1 MLTACALAACAPPR
15 PAPVHPAKSEALAF
29 DLPHPSPGVPRERR
43 LLFLEKAR
51 DEMRLVTAD
60 GLPDEQR
67 TAAGAIASAA
77 LAAAGRATGDE
88 AARYT
93 VAVLDDCRGQWQR
106 VGCERAKLALQRVAL
121 AYGGTLPGPLRERLR
136 EEVGAAGA
144 APPEDAIA
152 HPWTFRETENQR
164 IVAIAGNLVATA
176 VAGEP
181 DGALA
186 RGWGDLARAFLEAHD
201 RDGWYEA
208 ESPGYIATS
217 MTALLHLADF
227 APQPA
232 VRRLAARELSL
243 LFADWAQKQVGG
255 FPAGPKS
262 RTYLQWALGPS
273 TTPWLG
279 WAWLLGAREEMAD
292 VQFLDW
298 PELAASGTEV
308 PAAVVRLLRERR
320 RQAPYEIAVRRRI
333 EISGRLSL
341 DTALASYA
349 TPDYVLGAAQS
360 VDALRLA
367 VSGGQEIA
375 ATLYAEG
382 PRFSPLYLWSRTRN
396 ATSDRWRTRARQDLA
411 VGHRNAVLARLGAD
425 GTATGHAYLAAAWSP
440 PRVLPKE
447 RPGDCDIAV
456 ARSGD
461 TYAALLT
468 VGGWGIAPAHQRFPA
483 YYGREFVDS
492 WVAVPL
498 RQPAD
503 VALWVGRREEDGEF
517 ESWAERV
524 RRARFY
530 AGPGGLTLLLP
541 PAAKEGFR
549 RFFYLPGE
557 RASVDGRRLDP
568 AASPPLAAPFLASPR
583 PGVWRFAFGDEAH
596 ALAPLGGRLALP

>member
-1 MLTACALAACAPPR
+1 MSAIGPRAAALLALGVMAAACAPPR
-15 PAPVHPAKSEALAF
+15 PAPVRPVEPEALAF
-29 DLPHPSPGVPRERR
+29 DLPYPSPGVPRERR

-51 DEMRLVTAD
+51 DEMRRLSVD

-67 TAAGAIASAA
+67 TAAAAIAPAA
-77 LAAAGRATGDE
+77 RAAAGRATGDE
-88 AARYT
+88 AVKDT
-93 VAVLDDCRGQWQR
+93 EAVLDDCHGQWQR

-121 AYGGTLPGPLRERLR
+121 AYGVTLPAELRARLR
-136 EEVGAAGA
+136 AKVGAAGA
-144 APPEDAIA
+144 VPSEDAIA

-164 IVAIAGNLVATA
+164 IVSIAGNLVATA
-176 VAGEP
+176 VAGDP
-181 DGALA
+181 DGDLA
-186 RGWGDLARAFLEAHD
+186 RGWGDLALAFLAAHD

-217 MTALLHLADF
+217 MTALLHLSDF

-243 LFADWAQKQVGG
+243 LFADWAQRQVGG

-262 RTYLQWALGPS
+262 RTYLQWALGAS

-279 WAWLLGAREEMAD
+279 WAWLLGVREETAD

-298 PELAASGTEV
+298 PELAASGYEV

-320 RQAPYEIAVRRRI
+320 RVPPYEIAVRRRI
-333 EISGRLSL
+333 ELKGRLSL

-367 VSGGQEIA
+367 VSGGQEIV
-375 ATLYAEG
+375 ATLYVEG
-382 PRFSPLYLWSRTRN
+382 PRFAPLYLWSRTRN
-396 ATSDRWRTRARQDLA
+396 ATSDRWRTRVRQDLA

-425 GTATGHAYLAAAWSP
+425 GSATGHAYLAAAWSA

-447 RPGDCDIAV
+447 RPGDCDVAV
-456 ARSGD
+456 TRSGD

-468 VGGWGIAPAHQRFPA
+468 VGGWEVAPAHQRFPA
-483 YYGREFVDS
+483 YYGRDFVDS
-492 WVAVPL
+492 WVVVPQ

-503 VALWVGRREEDGEF
+503 VALWVGRREKDGEI
-517 ESWAERV
+517 ERWVERV

-541 PAAKEGFR
+541 PDAKEGFR

-557 RASVDGRRLDP
+557 RASVDGRPLD
-568 AASPPLAAPFLASPR
+568 
-583 PGVWRFAFGDEAH
+583 
-596 ALAPLGGRLALP
+596 